1 MVRASKTHVWLGS
14 VIGGLALS
22 LWGCAADLPPMV
34 EDTQVA
40 DGVVVG
46 RALAV
51 ITGETSRWYEP
62 EIRFFEF
69 EDLQTHERFNVEMKS
84 DDRYFVVALLS
95 GEYRLNRVQIS
106 EGPFMSM
113 AQLAMDFSVRNSPVT
128 YLGTWRFGVDSPRYG
143 RMVVVSMI
151 LDQGETEQAL
161 EFLTKRYPSI
171 GKPTMVEML
180 PQPSQMEARLYEVMP
195 YPRYKYFRRHHW

>member
-1 MVRASKTHVWLGS
+1 
-14 VIGGLALS
+14 
-22 LWGCAADLPPMV
+22 MV

-69 EDLQTHERFNVEMKS
+69 EDLQTHERFNVEIKS

-113 AQLAMDFSVRNSPVT
+113 AQLAMDFLVGNSSIAIT
-128 YLGTWRFGVDSPRYG
+128 YSGHMALWSGLAALWTDG
-143 RMVVVSMI
+143 RCG
-151 LDQGETEQAL
+151 DDT
-161 EFLTKRYPSI
+161 
-171 GKPTMVEML
+171 
-180 PQPSQMEARLYEVMP
+180 
-195 YPRYKYFRRHHW
+195 